1 MNKLEV
7 YFSKLPK
14 SCFECPC
21 FKNDLEFPCGL
32 SDGTQDFFKDEI
44 DGDKCP
50 LKKIQSRDL
59 LCKKLDS
66 LSKENSR
73 LKAKLDRLNKALEM
87 TKHIERYDI
96 GEMFKKNTKLII
108 EKRQFAIIELEKVK
122 EWLEPKYFDYEQI
135 NYLTKIIDQQ
145 IKELKGERCNEH
157 K

>member
-1 MNKLEV
+1 MKKLEV

-73 LKAKLDRLNKALEM
+73 LKAELHKEKQEIVNEVCEKIKDFCENWKQYKSFYNYVLVEEKSGIKVCPTLYDFLDQIQREQ
-87 TKHIERYDI
+87 
-96 GEMFKKNTKLII
+96 
-108 EKRQFAIIELEKVK
+108 EK
-122 EWLEPKYFDYEQI
+122 
-135 NYLTKIIDQQ
+135 
-145 IKELKGERCNEH
+145 
-157 K
+157 

>member
-1 MNKLEV
+1 MEKVEV

-14 SCFECPC
+14 SCLECPC
-21 FKNDLEFPCGL
+21 FQSVEMYCILD
-32 SDGTQDFFKDEI
+32 DGAQDYFKDEI
-44 DGDKCP
+44 DGGKCP

-66 LSKENSR
+66 LSKENSH
-73 LKAKLDRLNKALEM
+73 LKAELDRLNKALEM

-96 GEMFKKNTKLII
+96 GEIFKENAKLII
-108 EKRQFAIIELEKVK
+108 EKMQFAIIELEKVK